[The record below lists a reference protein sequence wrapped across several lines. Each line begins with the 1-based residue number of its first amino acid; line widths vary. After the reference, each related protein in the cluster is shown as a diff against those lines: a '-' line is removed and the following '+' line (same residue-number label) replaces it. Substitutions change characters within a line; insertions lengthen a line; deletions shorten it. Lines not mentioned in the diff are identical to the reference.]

1 MRYLKFG
8 IVLLIIA
15 LVGVA
20 SANTIKVYAIAD
32 GGAGR
37 EADGTF
43 LSLRNGTGDTLT
55 LPDRASAL
63 SIDHQTNNTPG
74 YWAYMYRWGSTYNF
88 SEIGANSTITSATFT
103 GYAKNY
109 AVNYINSGRTTF
121 AMVDFTPTDPMH
133 IGISDYNKTS
143 FTRLSGYYPFSAFGP
158 ANATVNMTL
167 NAAGIAYINKSG
179 LSSFRLDT
187 NWTIENTEPTWS
199 NTSETGVGI
208 RDVSFAGGIYKP
220 FFTIEYIPA
229 NVTKIG
235 IFRPSS
241 GIWSLDSNG
250 NNIWEVSDKS
260 LSWGLPGDVQVIGD
274 WNGDNKDD
282 IGIFRPSSGIWS
294 LDSNGNLAWEVS
306 DKSLSWG
313 LPGDIPVVGDW
324 NGDNKDDIGIFRPS
338 SGIWSLDS
346 NGNLA
351 WEVSDKSLSWG
362 LT

>member
-8 IVLLIIA
+8 IILLIIA
-15 LVGVA
+15 FVGVA

-55 LPDRASAL
+55 LLDRASAL
-63 SIDHQTNNTPG
+63 SIDHQTNNTTG
-74 YWAYMYRWGSTYNF
+74 YWAYMTVGDQLTIF
-88 SEIGANSTITSATFT
+88 QKLELNSTITSATFT

-109 AVNYINSGRTTF
+109 AVNYINSGRTMF

-208 RDVSFAGGIYKP
+208 RDVAFAGGIYKP
-220 FFTIEYIPA
+220 FFTIEYTPA

-260 LSWGLPGDVQVIGD
+260 LSGDCPATYRLSGTGMVITKMILGYSV
-274 WNGDNKDD
+274 
-282 IGIFRPSSGIWS
+282 PLQESGVLIRT
-294 LDSNGNLAWEVS
+294 G
-306 DKSLSWG
+306 
-313 LPGDIPVVGDW
+313 
-324 NGDNKDDIGIFRPS
+324 
-338 SGIWSLDS
+338 
-346 NGNLA
+346 
-351 WEVSDKSLSWG
+351 
-362 LT
+362 T